1 MLGENIR
8 KRRKE
13 LKLSQQHL
21 ADLLGYKSKSS
32 IAKIEKGAS
41 DITQS
46 KLTAFANVLN
56 TTEEYLLTGKGSGNS
71 NIVISMQN
79 NTPQIERLYFQP
91 EEKTDR
97 KEARVIA
104 VILAG
109 GNAATNYQNIPNQF
123 ANINGKPIIIYSMEA
138 YQKHPAIDDIYVV
151 CIHGW
156 EKIITSYAKNYDI
169 SKLRGIIP
177 AGQTGAKSV
186 KSAVEWLS
194 VGVKYEDVVIMHEST
209 RPMVTGEMISNIIQ
223 CAREHG
229 SAVTFEP
236 MDEYL
241 QFRECGGGVEYV
253 DRSKMISIQSP
264 EAYLFGKLHRTIM
277 EGIKIQHAFNETCC
291 AMIMYNL
298 NKKLVFCKGN
308 RYNIKIVRQED
319 LHLFEALL
327 KAKPGY

>member
-13 LKLSQQHL
+13 LNISQQQL
-21 ADLLGYKSKSS
+21 AELLGYKSKSS
-32 IAKIEKGAS
+32 ITKIEKGTS
-41 DITQS
+41 DITRS
-46 KLTAFANVLN
+46 KLTALANVLN
-56 TTEEYLLTGKGSGNS
+56 TTEEYLLTGKGEGNG
-71 NIVISMQN
+71 NIVVSIRKDTSQ
-79 NTPQIERLYFQP
+79 TKRLYFQP
-91 EEKTDR
+91 EKTIR
-97 KEARVIA
+97 EEARVIA

-109 GNAATNYQNIPNQF
+109 GTAAENHQNIPNQF
-123 ANINGKPIIIYSMEA
+123 ANIGGKPVIIYTMEA
-138 YQKHPAIDDIYVV
+138 YQNHPAVDDIYVV
-151 CIHGW
+151 CVRGW
-156 EKIITSYAKNYDI
+156 EKIITAYAENYGI

-194 VGVKYEDVVIMHEST
+194 AGVRYEDVVIMHEAT

-253 DRSKMISIQSP
+253 DRSKMISVQSP
-264 EAYLFGKLHRTIM
+264 EAYLFGKLHRTVM